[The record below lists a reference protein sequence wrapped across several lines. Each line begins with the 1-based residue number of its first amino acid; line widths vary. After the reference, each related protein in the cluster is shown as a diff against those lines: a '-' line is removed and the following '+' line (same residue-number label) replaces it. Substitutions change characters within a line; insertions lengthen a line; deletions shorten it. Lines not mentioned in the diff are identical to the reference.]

1 MSHFAPLAEVFLRRP
16 LPFFLLLQAGLLFYR
31 IDLLPLWGDEQ
42 FTLNV
47 VARPWTEIPR
57 ALAADIH
64 PPLYYFLTKAWI
76 ALPWPG
82 SLLTQVRALSV
93 VWALLSTVLF
103 CFLWVKDISRFGRV
117 WFLALW
123 SLSPA
128 LVLYSRM
135 ARSYS
140 LQMFLSCLLL
150 WLAVRWIREP
160 MRKRLL
166 ASYTAVAT
174 LLLYTH
180 YLPGL
185 AIVGAVNLF
194 LLARCLRHQKWHVL
208 VPLAASNLLLA
219 ALYAPWLPYLRVA
232 ITRVFTTE
240 SHSLVENAAAET
252 ALRLAF
258 SFVSFTYGE
267 SISVLGLAAGLL
279 IGPPVGWMVWRS
291 AKSSQGWLIVVG
303 LSAAIAYLGA
313 TAWVSVPFTPAR
325 ILFLLPFYLLLLVRG
340 KEQKPR
346 LGLAACSG
354 VLLVAVISLWSYFH
368 KVDFLNKGYVL
379 PFEEMAAY
387 VKSQPDADGALI
399 LVDRWN
405 SDPQPFLAALGDRF
419 SPLLIY
425 GERSVRKVRQRVQLD
440 RPQTIWYLRNT
451 HDISPGSRNQGLEA
465 ELATAYDGRHHL
477 FVPYSPLD
485 RVAAQLLGDKNPPT
499 HHYQLLEL
507 RRRGN
512 ETSSE
517 VGALRQPIPP

>member
-1 MSHFAPLAEVFLRRP
+1 MSHFAPLAEVLLRRP

-47 VARPWTEIPR
+47 IARPWTEIPR
-57 ALAADIH
+57 ALAVDIH

-82 SLLTQVRALSV
+82 SPLTQVRALSIG
-93 VWALLSTVLF
+93 WALLSTVLF
-103 CFLWVKDISRFGRV
+103 CFLWLKDVSRSGRV
-117 WFLALW
+117 WFLVLW

-140 LQMFLSCLLL
+140 LQLFLGCLLL
-150 WLAVRWIREP
+150 WLAVQWTGEP
-160 MRKRLL
+160 TRKRLL
-166 ASYTAVAT
+166 ACYTIVAT

-185 AIVGAVNLF
+185 AIVGAVNL
-194 LLARCLRHQKWHVL
+194 LLLTRCLRHQKWQML
-208 VPLAASNLLLA
+208 APLAASDLLLA
-219 ALYAPWLPYLRVA
+219 LLYAPWLPYLRA
-232 ITRVFTTE
+232 ALTRVFTTE
-240 SHSLVENAAAET
+240 SHSLVENAAVET

-267 SISVLGLAAGLL
+267 SLSVLGLAAGLL
-279 IGPPVGWMVWRS
+279 ISPLVGWVVWRGARSFPRS
-291 AKSSQGWLIVVG
+291 AVL
-303 LSAAIAYLGA
+303 LAPAAGIAYLGA
-313 TAWVSVPFTPAR
+313 SAWVSVPFTPAR
-325 ILFLLPFYLLLLVRG
+325 LLFLLPFYLLLLVVG
-340 KEQKPR
+340 KEQKPK
-346 LGLAACSG
+346 LGVAVCSG
-354 VLLVAVISLWSYFH
+354 VLLVGTVSLWGYFH
-368 KVDFLNKGYVL
+368 KANFFNKGYVL

-387 VKSQPDADGALI
+387 VKSQPDADSALI

-440 RPQTIWYLRNT
+440 RPHTIWYLRNT

-465 ELATAYDGRHHL
+465 ELVTAYDAHRHL
-477 FVPYSPLD
+477 FLPYSPLD
-485 RVAAQLLGDKNPPT
+485 RIAVQLLGDKNPPT
-499 HHYQLLEL
+499 HHYQVLEL
-507 RRRGN
+507 RRRGD
-512 ETSSE
+512 EASPE
-517 VGALRQPIPP
+517 GGALREPIRP